1 MTIKQVS
8 EKYDI
13 SQDTLRYYERIGVLP
28 PVTRTAGGIRD
39 YTEKELSWVSLA
51 LCMRSAGMP
60 IEALTKY
67 VKLCMEGDSTIPARL
82 DLLCEQRG
90 KLVRQRDQI
99 NETLDRLN
107 HKIELYGEAVDNG
120 VKQSWM

>member
-39 YTEKELSWVSLA
+39 YTEKDLSWVSLA
-51 LCMRSAGMP
+51 LCMRSAGLP

-67 VKLCMEGDSTIPARL
+67 VK
-82 DLLCEQRG
+82 LCEQRG